1 MKHLALLLSTAALAA
16 CSADKAGQESPAVGI
31 ANPASEFC
39 VKQGGKS
46 EIKTDKNG
54 TEYDVCHLP
63 DGSAVEEW
71 AYFRSHHGQ

>member
-16 CSADKAGQESPAVGI
+16 CSVDKVGQESPAVGTT
-31 ANPASEFC
+31 NPASEFC
-39 VKQGGKS
+39 VKQGGKL
-46 EIKTDKNG
+46 EMKKDKNG
-54 TEYDVCHLP
+54 AEYGVCHLP

>member
-16 CSADKAGQESPAVGI
+16 CSADKAGQESPAVGM
-31 ANPASEFC
+31 ANPASGFC
-39 VKQGGKS
+39 VKQGGKL
-46 EIKTDKNG
+46 EMKKDKDSC
-54 TEYDVCHLP
+54 EYALCHLP